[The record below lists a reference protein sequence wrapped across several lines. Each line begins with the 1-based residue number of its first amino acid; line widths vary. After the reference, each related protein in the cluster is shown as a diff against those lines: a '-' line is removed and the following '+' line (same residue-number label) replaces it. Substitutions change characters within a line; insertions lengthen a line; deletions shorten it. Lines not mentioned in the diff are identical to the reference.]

1 MLLEFLENLFTPC
14 PRFARVMG
22 YLREVVGIGTRYR
35 RCKNDWRP
43 HLERSRDVIRQ
54 AVARCSTRRKVVV
67 LGSGRLYDVPV
78 EELSAQ
84 FERVALVDLIH
95 PLPAR
100 WRCRRFANVEF
111 ATADIM
117 GVLEPLQNVAYS
129 GSVLPVSRPT
139 TFAEDDEVDLVIS
152 LNILSQLPIIPCRY
166 LRRWN
171 QFNEDA
177 IERFGRKLMQAHVD
191 YLQSFR
197 AAVCLIA
204 DVAFLTVDAD
214 EQVIKEEDALRGI
227 SLRWPG
233 EEWIWR
239 LAPRGKRGKTGS
251 YHRVRGMISAKP
263 RSELSIPLS
272 ADTRS

>member
-1 MLLEFLENLFTPC
+1 MIREFLESVFTPC
-14 PRFARVMG
+14 TRFARVMG
-22 YLREVVGIGTRYR
+22 YLREVVGIGKRYR
-35 RCKNDWRP
+35 RCKNDWRT

-84 FERVALVDLIH
+84 FECVALVDLIH
-95 PLPAR
+95 PLPTR
-100 WRCRRFANVEF
+100 WRCRRLANVELV
-111 ATADIM
+111 TADVTS
-117 GVLEPLQNVAYS
+117 VLEPLQSVAYS
-129 GSVLPVSRPT
+129 GGILPVSEPT
-139 TFAEDDEVDLVIS
+139 MLVDEAAVDLVIS
-152 LNILSQLPIIPCRY
+152 LNIFSQLPIIPCRY

-171 QFNEDA
+171 HFNEDS
-177 IERFGRKLMQAHVD
+177 IERFGRQLMQGHVD
-191 YLQSFR
+191 YLRSFR
-197 AAVCLIA
+197 AVVGLIA

-214 EQVIKEEDALRGI
+214 ERVIKEEDALRGI
-227 SLRWPG
+227 SLPWSG

-251 YHRVRGMISAKP
+251 YHRVRGVVSRKP
-263 RSELSIPLS
+263 RNELSIPLS